1 MITDP
6 IADFC
11 SAIQNAAY
19 AKKKEIKVPYSFLK
33 ERIAQVMLHEGYL
46 EKIEKIEVRKN
57 IFELK
62 VVLKEPALITKIKR
76 ISKPGLRQYVGYKE
90 IPNILRG
97 LGICIL
103 STSRGIMAGHR
114 AKRMKLGG
122 ELLLAIY

>member
-1 MITDP
+1 MTTDP

-19 AKKKEIKVPYSFLK
+19 VKKKEVKMPHSLLK
-33 ERIAQVMLHEGYL
+33 ERIAQVMLDEGYL
-46 EKIEKIEVRKN
+46 EKIEKIEIGKN
-57 IFELK
+57 KYELK
-62 VVLKEPALITKIKR
+62 VVIKEPALITKIKR
-76 ISKPGLRQYVGYKE
+76 ISKPGLRQYVGSKE

-103 STSRGIMAGHR
+103 STPKGIMAGHR
-114 AKRMKLGG
+114 AKKLRLGG